1 MVNCNCNYTNVTVTP
16 SAGKTALL
24 EGTYYY
30 FFYENDIHKQSQT
43 QKNKKITITS
53 CQKYVGATGKNVMKY
68 INKVLLIIILM
79 RKYI

>member
-16 SAGKTALL
+16 SADKTALL

-43 QKNKKITITS
+43 QKIKSLQSPAAKST
-53 CQKYVGATGKNVMKY
+53 
-68 INKVLLIIILM
+68 
-79 RKYI
+79 